1 MCLCLGLANAVV
13 QWRRREGP
21 LPPNHSIQGGTLYIP
36 RFQREY
42 AGEYICTATT
52 PVRNYET
59 SVFIIVTGKNLYNS
73 FPRLFDSFNSLIAS
87 FHSEPFKLLH
97 PSIFESV
104 KMFYELK
111 NANVFEIEWTKLS
124 VR

>member
-1 MCLCLGLANAVV
+1 MWSANFTNCSILLCCTWDVFVQYLTSRNIYLMCLCLGLTNAVV

-59 SVFIIVTGKNLYNS
+59 SIFIIVTGK
-73 FPRLFDSFNSLIAS
+73 
-87 FHSEPFKLLH
+87 
-97 PSIFESV
+97 
-104 KMFYELK
+104 
-111 NANVFEIEWTKLS
+111 
-124 VR
+124 